1 MNRAWPRKTQITAI
15 PTTPPTPSINFRS
28 KNIKIKWTSND
39 SKRNIKT
46 YLNQKP
52 TPIKQN
58 PNQNQLCKPKPYR
71 NYEKPKNIIQIIE
84 LYSLKKKNRTQELTL
99 IRIVSPRKSCSF
111 SIVSGWS
118 ATTEL
123 SSLTASSTTRRFA
136 AFLRSKIAVLKS
148 LFVPLLKRKKKNET
162 QESVNCWKICR
173 SGNERLTNRRIRLGC
188 SWCRI
193 PCNDNVHRK
202 KGKIC
207 EMGSEELGKGILGIY
222 RERSSVS
229 CIKRKGF
236 VHLLAFLLVQVF

>member
-1 MNRAWPRKTQITAI
+1 M
-15 PTTPPTPSINFRS
+15 
-28 KNIKIKWTSND
+28 
-39 SKRNIKT
+39 KRNDRVVIVNSFINDKT
-46 YLNQKP
+46 IRSLLAL
-52 TPIKQN
+52 QN
-58 PNQNQLCKPKPYR
+58 R
-71 NYEKPKNIIQIIE
+71 
-84 LYSLKKKNRTQELTL
+84 S
-99 IRIVSPRKSCSF
+99 
-111 SIVSGWS
+111 
-118 ATTEL
+118 TEI
-123 SSLTASSTTRRFA
+123 S
-136 AFLRSKIAVLKS
+136 LRSLAEKKE
-148 LFVPLLKRKKKNET
+148 KKNET

-202 KGKIC
+202 KGKIR